1 MANYM
6 ILKNLKHVPIFLWK
20 WGQAIFL
27 LFPSALLPFWFISAT
42 VHTIKIDKHIK
53 FLSAFN
59 FSPLIK
65 YRNGYRFYQKIVKF
79 QMEMKSKQEHIP
91 MSFNRTKD
99 KATLSFLQVSKYW
112 DSPFDRESLLP
123 WTWLAN
129 MQVSHLQT
137 QPLSFKPDPVSP
149 GSPRTLSLICGPVH
163 TQRPLSSVS
172 ARMPVLGGPCDVSVL
187 PQVTLQ
193 LTSYSSQAIPQSICL
208 HHPSHSLPPDFAK
221 WPSCT
226 QHWRVI
232 SLACTFWIVYYF
244 VSMRL
249 SILSL
254 LVHHFTPS
262 L

>member
-42 VHTIKIDKHIK
+42 IHTIKIDKHIK
-53 FLSAFN
+53 LLSAFN

-112 DSPFDRESLLP
+112 DSSFDRESLLP

-137 QPLSFKPDPVSP
+137 QPLVSNQILFLQAAP
-149 GSPRTLSLICGPVH
+149 GRSP
-163 TQRPLSSVS
+163 SSV
-172 ARMPVLGGPCDVSVL
+172 AQFTHNAPWAACQHGCLCWVVPVL
-187 PQVTLQ
+187 QVCFPRPPYNWLLTAHRPFPSRSAFITLVILYHQTLQ
-193 LTSYSSQAIPQSICL
+193 NGLLALNIEECITCL
-208 HHPSHSLPPDFAK
+208 YILNF
-221 WPSCT
+221 
-226 QHWRVI
+226 
-232 SLACTFWIVYYF
+232 YYF

-254 LVHHFTPS
+254 LVHHFTPI